1 MNLMFNLTIGVTL
14 SDRDINFIPKLYSI
28 KKNKVWFRMIRWLF
42 FELQIDNNALPWH
55 GREMCYQLGYTMLL
69 DSYTKSNELMDIIN
83 ENEDLVTTLGKVG
96 EYVDATGLCNNEKD
110 ENSLHIVVD
119 GFGQNY
125 WEEQK
130 IKNAITQM
138 HFEEEER
145 KLREENQKRNG
156 FND

>member
-1 MNLMFNLTIGVTL
+1 MINISLGFTF

-69 DSYTKSNELMDIIN
+69 DSYTKSTELMDIVN
-83 ENEDLVTTLGKVG
+83 KNEDLVTTLSKVG
-96 EYVDATGLCNNEKD
+96 EYVEATGLCNDEKD
-110 ENSLHIVVD
+110 ENGLHIVVD

-130 IKNAITQM
+130 IKNAITRM
-138 HFEEEER
+138 HFKKEEQN
-145 KLREENQKRNG
+145 LREENQRRNG
-156 FND
+156 LNA

>member
-1 MNLMFNLTIGVTL
+1 
-14 SDRDINFIPKLYSI
+14 
-28 KKNKVWFRMIRWLF
+28 
-42 FELQIDNNALPWH
+42 
-55 GREMCYQLGYTMLL
+55 MCYQLGYTMLF
-69 DSYTKSNELMDIIN
+69 DSYTKSSELMDIVN

-96 EYVDATGLCNNEKD
+96 EYVDATGLWNNKKD
-110 ENSLHIVVD
+110 ENSLPIVVD

>member
-1 MNLMFNLTIGVTL
+1 MINITIGFTL
-14 SDRDINFIPKLYSI
+14 NDRDINWLPKFYHI

-42 FELQIDNNALPWH
+42 FEFQIDNNTLPWH

-96 EYVDATGLCNNEKD
+96 EYVEATGLCSDEKD
-110 ENSLHIVVD
+110 ENGLHIVVD
-119 GFGQNY
+119 GFGKNY

-138 HFEEEER
+138 HFEEKEQ
-145 KLREENQKRNG
+145 KLREENQKRND
-156 FND
+156 FNV

>member
-1 MNLMFNLTIGVTL
+1 MFNLTIGVTL